1 MNKADLIEKL
11 NQSDMVL
18 VGLGEEIDDE
28 LKIRL
33 LEFETKPVSIQ
44 NKRYSARVEDYIV
57 EHLYC
62 VEDFSYLLQW
72 YPFNRDKMRECI
84 LNLAIREIQSAVEL
98 PCLVHAK
105 LFEHLMRSSQ
115 LEDEDKVS
123 FLIQQIKAGI
133 AKGAVKSAFEQLELT
148 EYKEILEG
156 QSGKVFATEISEQI
170 LEALLK
176 NPKKRLF

>member
-1 MNKADLIEKL
+1 
-11 NQSDMVL
+11 
-18 VGLGEEIDDE
+18 
-28 LKIRL
+28 
-33 LEFETKPVSIQ
+33 
-44 NKRYSARVEDYIV
+44 
-57 EHLYC
+57 
-62 VEDFSYLLQW
+62 
-72 YPFNRDKMRECI
+72 MRECI

-176 NPKKRLF
+176 RKWIGDYTEDTNDAELFHVYGKAARKKKEEALNGA